1 MNRLEQLK
9 EKLDQIVGKYESLLQ
24 ERDRLKAA
32 NAQLSEELQQAQI
45 QLKELERR
53 QDKDDSRSREQHAG
67 AVRRISKLVDK
78 IERLQGEMDFS

>member
-9 EKLDQIVGKYESLLQ
+9 EKLDQIIVKYEALMQ

-32 NAQLSEELQQAQI
+32 NAQLGEELHEAQDR
-45 QLKELERR
+45 LKELERQQGR
-53 QDKDDSRSREQHAG
+53 TDSRSREKNAG

-78 IERLQGEMDFS
+78 IERLQGEIDFS